1 MEARTKRFNTIDAA
15 VITKIGLV
23 KNPKVGPANY
33 DTLSYREKES
43 FNYGKVPF
51 GSQSNLQLY
60 EGTRKAAYIPAI

>member
-1 MEARTKRFNTIDAA
+1 MEARTQRFNTIDAA

-33 DTLSYREKES
+33 DTLNYQAKES

-51 GSQSNLQLY
+51 GSQSNL
-60 EGTRKAAYIPAI
+60 

>member
-1 MEARTKRFNTIDAA
+1 M
-15 VITKIGLV
+15 ITKIGLI

-33 DTLSYREKES
+33 DTLNYQSKES

-60 EGTRKAAYIPAI
+60 DGTRKAAYVPKIQSPSPSLYNT